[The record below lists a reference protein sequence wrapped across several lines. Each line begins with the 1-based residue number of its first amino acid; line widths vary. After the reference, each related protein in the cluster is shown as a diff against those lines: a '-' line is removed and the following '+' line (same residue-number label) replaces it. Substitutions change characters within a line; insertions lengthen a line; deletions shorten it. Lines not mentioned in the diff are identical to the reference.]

1 MYRILRSK
9 TDGLAEDVVSLAQDL
24 VRIKGLSSE
33 EELVADCV
41 ERAFRDLGYDQ
52 VVRDSYGNVLG
63 IIHGRTGESTLLL
76 CSHLDTASPGN
87 LHDWAGSPWRAE
99 ITNGQLHGLGA
110 ADCKSG
116 LAAQIYTG
124 ALLKRS
130 LLPLDGSLIVAATVM
145 QEEGHSTG
153 VRELMK
159 ETLPSLEMRP
169 NWAILGEPTNLG
181 LYYGHEGW
189 VELFVCVESPNPFQV
204 DDAAEAIF
212 ETLNARRNH
221 ENEYEYLLVRPPRIE
236 RTEPERRA
244 IIPIDRRLRPGE
256 AVEAVIH
263 EIGLTAVATA
273 RSAGGVAVDTA
284 VRQTTRRAYT
294 GRGTLV
300 RHVTNAWSTDPF
312 SPLMERARHAL
323 AAAELPV
330 RPGKWELG
338 RLGMGTAGG
347 VLLQEFGIPTLGYG
361 PGDEAVAHRPNEYVE
376 VENIVKALYGTAV
389 IAHSLIG
396 VPVYG
401 WTSEDI

>member
-1 MYRILRSK
+1 MYRILRAK
-9 TDGLAEDVVSLAQDL
+9 MGGLAEGVVSLAQDL
-24 VRIKGLSSE
+24 VRTKGLSSE
-33 EELVADCV
+33 EDLVADRV
-41 ERAFRDLGYDQ
+41 ERALRDLAYDQ
-52 VVRDSYGNVLG
+52 VIRDSYGNVLG
-63 IIHGRTGESTLLL
+63 VIHGRTGESTLLL
-76 CSHLDTASPGN
+76 CSHLDTAAPGR
-87 LHDWAGSPWRAE
+87 LHDWTGSPWRAE

-110 ADCKSG
+110 ADCKGG
-116 LAAQIYTG
+116 LAAHIYTG

-130 LLPLDGSLIVAATVM
+130 LLPLDGNLIVAATVM

-159 ETLPSLEMRP
+159 ETLPSLEMTP

-189 VELFVCVESPNPFQV
+189 VELVVRVESPNPFQV
-204 DDAAEAIF
+204 NDAAKAIF
-212 ETLNARRNH
+212 ETLNARRNCEREH
-221 ENEYEYLLVRPPRIE
+221 EYLSVYAPRIE
-236 RTEPERRA
+236 RSEPERRA
-244 IIPIDRRLRPGE
+244 IIPIARRLRPGE
-256 AVEAVIH
+256 TLEAVVH
-263 EIGLTAVATA
+263 EIGLTAAATA

-284 VRQTTRRAYT
+284 VRQTERRAYT
-294 GRGTLV
+294 GRTTV
-300 RHVTNAWSTDPF
+300 IRHVTNAWLTDPF
-312 SPLMERARHAL
+312 NPVMERARHAL

-347 VLLQEFGIPTLGYG
+347 VLVQDFGIPTVGYG

-376 VENIVKALYGTAV
+376 VENIITALYGTAV

-401 WTSEDI
+401 WTSDEI

>member
-41 ERAFRDLGYDQ
+41 EQAFRDLGYDQ

-63 IIHGRTGESTLLL
+63 IIHGRTGQSTLLL
-76 CSHLDTASPGN
+76 CSHLDTASPGD
-87 LHDWAGSPWRAE
+87 LRDWDGSPWRAE
-99 ITNGQLHGLGA
+99 ITDGRLHGLGA

-116 LAAQIYTG
+116 LAAQVYAG

-130 LLPLDGSLIVAATVM
+130 LLPLDGNLIVAATVM
-145 QEEGHSTG
+145 QEEGHSAG

-159 ETLPSLEMRP
+159 ETLPSLEMMP
-169 NWAILGEPTNLG
+169 SWAILGEPTNLG

-189 VELFVCVESPNPFQV
+189 VELFVCVESPNPFHV

-212 ETLNARRNH
+212 ETLNARRNR
-221 ENEYEYLLVRPPRIE
+221 ENEQEYLLVRPPRIE
-236 RTEPERRA
+236 RTEPEKRA

-256 AVEAVIH
+256 ALEAVVH
-263 EIGLTAVATA
+263 EIGLTAAATA

-284 VRQTTRRAYT
+284 VRQSTRRAYT

-312 SPLMERARHAL
+312 DPLMERARHAL

-347 VLLQEFGIPTLGYG
+347 VLVQEFGIPTLGYG